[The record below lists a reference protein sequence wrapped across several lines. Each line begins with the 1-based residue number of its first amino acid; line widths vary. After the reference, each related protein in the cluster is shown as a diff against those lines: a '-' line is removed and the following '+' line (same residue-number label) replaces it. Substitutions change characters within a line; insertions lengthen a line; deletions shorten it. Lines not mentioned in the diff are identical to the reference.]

1 MKSTFLLFVL
11 LVINFYSVSLFSQ
24 YTYESKIGD
33 PYTNP
38 KWEYYS
44 ENMLSAVSAGKGFSG
59 VASSGDITSI
69 CLNPASPVIRNKVQ
83 FYFGSTAKSNIYLIP
98 NDNSYYIE
106 NGFPS
111 IFAGGIFRF
120 SKYFNLGL
128 IYRNDLSYKEV
139 VNKVSDSVNNLY
151 YADGEI
157 SDQMITHNITIP
169 VFYRRERFSVGANVN
184 IINYRTDEKV
194 KFHSPGLPDYNENSY
209 STLWKLSFQFGVLF
223 QLKDYLSFG
232 ATYAPGMT
240 QETEW
245 YFNGEDDKPYSSMV
259 KFPDKFS
266 IGSEVSLM
274 KKRLN
279 LTLDY
284 QFVNNSVYYDYL
296 KNRSNIHFG
305 IEYAV
310 DSNLTLRTGYFTLY
324 DFRNVPNNS
333 VKWPGGVYSYEQFFV
348 TVGGSYKYTF
358 LSFNLAVMDSHLI
371 LNSNVS
377 HTKINGGIS
386 LDF

>member
-1 MKSTFLLFVL
+1 MKSSFLLFVL
-11 LVINFYSVSLFSQ
+11 LVINFYSLNLYSQ
-24 YTYESKIGD
+24 YSFSSQVSD

-38 KWEYYS
+38 MWEYYS
-44 ENMLSAVSAGKGFSG
+44 ENMLSTISAGKGFSG

-69 CLNPASPVIRNKVQ
+69 CLNPASPVIKNKVQ
-83 FYFGSTAKSNIYLIP
+83 FYIGSTVKSNIYVIP
-98 NDNSYYIE
+98 NDNSYYIR

-111 IFAGGIFRF
+111 VFAGGIIRLK
-120 SKYFNLGL
+120 KYFNIGL

-139 VNKVSDSVNNLY
+139 INNVSDSANHLFYSN
-151 YADGEI
+151 GEV
-157 SDQMITHNITIP
+157 SNQMITHNITIP
-169 VFYRRERFSVGANVN
+169 VFYRRERISVGANVN

-194 KFHSPGLPDYNENSY
+194 KLHSPGLPDYNENSY
-209 STLWKLSFQFGVLF
+209 STLWKLSFQFGALF
-223 QLKDYLSFG
+223 QVNDYLSFG
-232 ATYAPGMT
+232 ATYAPGTT

-245 YFNGEDDKPYSSMV
+245 YFEKTGDKPYGSLV

-266 IGSEVSLM
+266 IGTEVSLM

-284 QFVNNSVYYDYL
+284 QFANNSVYYDYL
-296 KNRSNIHFG
+296 KNRSNIHLG

-324 DFRNVPNNS
+324 DFRNIPNKYVS
-333 VKWPGGVYSYEQFFV
+333 WPGGVYSYEQFFI
-348 TVGGSYKYTF
+348 TVGGSYKYRY

-371 LNSNVS
+371 VNSNVS
-377 HTKINGGIS
+377 HTKVNGGIS